1 MNGSY
6 NAKPR
11 YAVTHHGNIEDER
24 APLALSLTLL
34 PPVPSIH
41 PVGPR
46 VERARGHRAHC
57 PLTGREEAKKRGREE
72 AKKRRRGGG
81 WGREEEEQEE
91 GLTSRRS
98 RRARP

>member
-46 VERARGHRAHC
+46 VERARGHRGHC
-57 PLTGREEAKKRGREE
+57 PLTLSLSLSRYEIPVFFDERCVFFFLEKRV
-72 AKKRRRGGG
+72 
-81 WGREEEEQEE
+81 
-91 GLTSRRS
+91 
-98 RRARP
+98 